1 FLPPSGGF
9 VQATEATERPGG
21 SGANAATALASTG
34 ASVHMIGYVAD
45 DVPGARLRATLSAAG
60 VDVRFVHSRDGHPSE
75 VVILVEP
82 SGERAICG
90 IWPDLL
96 HTVAIP
102 ADDIQPGD
110 LVYFGAWHEEFLPAI
125 GQLTGRGAVVATVPP
140 PGLAPGLP
148 VTYV

>member
-1 FLPPSGGF
+1 
-9 VQATEATERPGG
+9 
-21 SGANAATALASTG
+21 
-34 ASVHMIGYVAD
+34 
-45 DVPGARLRATLSAAG
+45 
-60 VDVRFVHSRDGHPSE
+60 
-75 VVILVEP
+75 P

-110 LVYFGAWHEEFLPAI
+110 LVYFAAWHEEFLPAI

-140 PGLAPGLP
+140 PRLAPGLP
-148 VTYV
+148 VTYVIGSEAQYDGQDPRRGVRMGEGTVHAVVVTRGADGVVIYGRHGSLTYPAHRVSAVDTTGAGDAFAARGARARAARSPPPAT